1 MMSQDNSPLVE
12 ITVHATDILFTNCEY
27 PEPTKEMIIDKMRE
41 MLDEGNITYSEKRHP
56 QTTITSAI
64 QKINKEPI
72 SSVLET
78 FGDIDDVIS
87 ESERMQEDLEP
98 IGVNN
103 TYISHDVKQSHTTTG
118 IGRSSTEQGGNRN
131 SAPDPVDRDPFNE

>member
-1 MMSQDNSPLVE
+1 MSQDNSPLVE